1 MSNYSP
7 TPQRHRSPW
16 SMISFALFVVLIV
29 AACVI
34 ALLIHNQRSASSAP
48 ASTTARQQPAVSA
61 AATAPTCASVF
72 KLGASIT
79 SADAI
84 VACTNRLGL
93 VSRSH
98 SMTCRDG
105 RVMIFD
111 TDSDVYGFAGGK
123 FAPSDVDADSQYAK
137 DFYAC
142 VG

>member
-1 MSNYSP
+1 MSNYP
-7 TPQRHRSPW
+7 PAGVPQRRSPW
-16 SMISFALFVVLIV
+16 PMISFALFVVLIV

-34 ALLIHNQRSASSAP
+34 ALLIHNQRGASSAP
-48 ASTTARQQPAVSA
+48 AAAAADQVSA
-61 AATAPTCASVF
+61 ATTVPTCASVF
-72 KLGASIT
+72 KLGASVT
-79 SADAI
+79 SADAN

-111 TDSDVYGFAGGK
+111 TDSDVYGFAGSK
-123 FAPSDVDADSQYAK
+123 FAPSDVNADSQYAK

>member
-1 MSNYSP
+1 MSNYP
-7 TPQRHRSPW
+7 PAGVPQRRSPW
-16 SMISFALFVVLIV
+16 PMISFALFVVLVV

-34 ALLIHNQRSASSAP
+34 ALLVHNQHSASSAP
-48 ASTTARQQPAVSA
+48 AATPADQRAIVA
-61 AATAPTCASVF
+61 VTVPTCASVF
-72 KLGASIT
+72 KFGASVT

-123 FAPSDVDADSQYAK
+123 FGPSDVDADSQYSK